1 MPDIQLQAKP
11 VLRKNEELLMSALN
25 RPAVL
30 LLAALAPLAAAVAA
44 SDGFTDQFPI
54 AACDFQTLGGNA
66 WIKLQPG
73 RQLYLNN
80 QRCIDDGDCDEF
92 VELWITM
99 LPDVRVIKFMDHGKS
114 RYARTRVMQEYETV
128 DGELE
133 EVSLNY
139 VASCAPMNDVYYFG
153 EDVEDG
159 DGNRLPDSW
168 LAGKNGARP
177 GILLPDRAFLLGSLY
192 YQEMALNAQDRS
204 EHTAMGFEVEVP
216 AGEFQDCVEITET
229 TPLEPGHESLK
240 TYCPNVGIVR
250 DGDLE
255 LVKVRM
261 NARRPG
267 SH

>member
-1 MPDIQLQAKP
+1 
-11 VLRKNEELLMSALN
+11 MSPLN
-25 RPAVL
+25 RPAAL
-30 LLAALAPLAAAVAA
+30 LLAALAPLATAVAA
-44 SDGFTDQFPI
+44 SDGFTDEFPI

-66 WIKLQPG
+66 FIKLQPG

-80 QRCIDDGDCDEF
+80 RRCFKAGDCDEL

-99 LPDVRVIKFMDHGKS
+99 LPDVRVIKFSDHGKE
-114 RYARTRVMQEYETV
+114 RYARTRVMQEYETA
-128 DGELE
+128 DGELD

-168 LAGKNGARP
+168 LAGRHGARP
-177 GILLPDRAFLLGSLY
+177 GILLPDRAFLLGSRY
-192 YQEMALNAQDRS
+192 YQEIAPNAQDRS

-216 AGEFQDCVEITET
+216 AGTYRNCVEITET
-229 TPLEPGHESLK
+229 SPLEPGHESLK
-240 TYCPNVGIVR
+240 TYCPNVGMVR

-255 LVKVRM
+255 LVKVRT
-261 NARRPG
+261 NAHPPG
-267 SH
+267 GD